1 MYIFVN
7 YVEEKHVST
16 DQTTGSP
23 PNSDQ
28 MQTNELS
35 INLIESPTV
44 QLVLCKKN
52 VLLEVDQSDTIKQ
65 VKLRIEQQEGILADQ
80 SVLAFKL
87 QLLDDDALVGDL
99 KFIQNETVIKLFPKN
114 ILIFYKTLDGQL
126 KQLKVKS
133 IDTVGEVKDKIKL
146 NEGIARKSFALAYG
160 DFELDDN
167 RTLLSY
173 GIHQCLT
180 LQTISKWPVW
190 CSSVVIDW

>member
-1 MYIFVN
+1 
-7 YVEEKHVST
+7 
-16 DQTTGSP
+16 
-23 PNSDQ
+23 

-180 LQTISKWPVW
+180 LQTISK
-190 CSSVVIDW
+190 